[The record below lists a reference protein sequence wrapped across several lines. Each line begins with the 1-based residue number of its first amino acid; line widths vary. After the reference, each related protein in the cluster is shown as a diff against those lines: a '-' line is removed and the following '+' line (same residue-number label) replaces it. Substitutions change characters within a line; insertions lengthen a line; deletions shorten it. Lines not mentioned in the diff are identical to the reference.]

1 MRIRLLGV
9 TGTFHGIDNV
19 QPGQV
24 VDIDQFNA
32 LRYIKLGI
40 AEPVGDEHA
49 EESAVLTP
57 PVETATARRRT
68 RPKKKP
74 DWRDESAPGWSE
86 GNPQP

>member
-9 TGTFHGIDNV
+9 TGSFHGIDNV
-19 QPGQV
+19 QPNQI
-24 VDIDQFNA
+24 VDIDEYNA
-32 LRYIKLGI
+32 LRYIKNGI
-40 AEPVGDEHA
+40 AEPVDGV

-57 PVETATARRRT
+57 VVETATARRRT

-86 GNPQP
+86 GNPQS